1 MGLRQPPR
9 HRLAIRDRH
18 AEPEPIAAGMP
29 ADTANEKAL
38 IFPDGQAN
46 TDYQTFENIA
56 AWLESL
62 KERSRQC
69 PRQHR
74 VSADKNTDIE
84 APVTSSRVSVSAG
97 YICGILL

>member
-29 ADTANEKAL
+29 ADMANEKAL

-62 KERSRQC
+62 KERSRKA
-69 PRQHR
+69 H
-74 VSADKNTDIE
+74 A
-84 APVTSSRVSVSAG
+84 SVSASAPRQ
-97 YICGILL
+97 C